1 MVEAALRALLLA
13 LTVWAGLRL
22 LRVDNVLAQ
31 KAAWS
36 LVLAASVAMPLV
48 MRWQFLPASYSVLM
62 PMPAMQTAQP
72 PVLRS
77 IASQRGDRSA
87 SAPLQ
92 TTVAAH
98 ASAAIGDRFPAPL
111 ISHAQFDPSLDGR
124 AAVPS
129 AVTEP
134 LPRPLARRVVD
145 ALARLR
151 SIPFSALAAGV
162 YCTVFGVLFARMIYG
177 LVAAGQLWLAAEP
190 VVAPLWPQAEMA
202 PPLPLRSSRMV
213 SSPVTIGSGVVL
225 PADWTDWDAVK
236 LRIVL
241 AHERSHVR
249 QGDFYLHLLASL
261 YAAAFWFSPLGW
273 WLKRKLCDLGEAIS
287 DRAGLEEAAS
297 RTAYAQVLLE
307 FAAMP
312 RPTALGV
319 AMARTGNLSRRIE
332 RLLNEARFRQAFAG
346 SRRVLLAVLLV
357 PVALIAAT
365 ALIRVE
371 AATSGQAATI
381 APAPPQAPNAASVP
395 PDAAPAPAS
404 AAAAPPTA
412 PEPPAAAPAAA
423 PAPQAEPAAEG
434 SETAHVYGEIHDAA
448 DDKAD
453 DKTAVIL
460 NAQADSGTVSTRV
473 YRSKRIVSD
482 SKGHG
487 YSYSYSSDGD
497 SYALI
502 TDPSDRVTFSGDWN
516 DGTRHTID
524 KVRKLT
530 GGKFLWFSRDG
541 KSYFIDDPAEIAQI
555 EAMEKPIQELG
566 RRQEELGKQQEVLG
580 RQQEELGEKQEKA
593 SIPTPDMSREIA
605 QLNEAIA
612 KLNAKKGS
620 TMTQEELGDLEG
632 KLGDIQGRLGEL
644 EGQVGAKQGQF
655 GAMQGKLGEEQ
666 GKLGEQQGRLGEQQG
681 KLAEEADR
689 KIKSMIDE
697 SLRKG
702 KAKPVE

>member
-1 MVEAALRALLLA
+1 
-13 LTVWAGLRL
+13 
-22 LRVDNVLAQ
+22 
-31 KAAWS
+31 
-36 LVLAASVAMPLV
+36 
-48 MRWQFLPASYSVLM
+48 
-62 PMPAMQTAQP
+62 
-72 PVLRS
+72 
-77 IASQRGDRSA
+77 
-87 SAPLQ
+87 
-92 TTVAAH
+92 
-98 ASAAIGDRFPAPL
+98 
-111 ISHAQFDPSLDGR
+111 
-124 AAVPS
+124 
-129 AVTEP
+129 
-134 LPRPLARRVVD
+134 
-145 ALARLR
+145 
-151 SIPFSALAAGV
+151 
-162 YCTVFGVLFARMIYG
+162 
-177 LVAAGQLWLAAEP
+177 
-190 VVAPLWPQAEMA
+190 
-202 PPLPLRSSRMV
+202 MV

-412 PEPPAAAPAAA
+412 PPEPPAAAPAAA
-423 PAPQAEPAAEG
+423 PAPQAEPAAEA

-473 YRSKRIVSD
+473 YRNRKHFIVSELEW
-482 SKGHG
+482 
-487 YSYSYSSDGD
+487 
-497 SYALI
+497 ARLLVLVLFRRRFLC
-502 TDPSDRVTFSGDWN
+502 TDHRSQRPHHVLRRLEQRN
-516 DGTRHTID
+516 ARHRRQGSQAD
-524 KVRKLT
+524 Q

-541 KSYFIDDPAEIAQI
+541 KSYFIDDP
-555 EAMEKPIQELG
+555 
-566 RRQEELGKQQEVLG
+566 
-580 RQQEELGEKQEKA
+580 
-593 SIPTPDMSREIA
+593 
-605 QLNEAIA
+605 
-612 KLNAKKGS
+612 S
-620 TMTQEELGDLEG
+620 TD
-632 KLGDIQGRLGEL
+632 R
-644 EGQVGAKQGQF
+644 
-655 GAMQGKLGEEQ
+655 
-666 GKLGEQQGRLGEQQG
+666 
-681 KLAEEADR
+681 AD
-689 KIKSMIDE
+689 
-697 SLRKG
+697 
-702 KAKPVE
+702 